1 MPTVRATLV
10 LAISVDHLPPEIPG
24 YKSPHEGDETPISGG
39 EQVVYDVMKTLQE
52 VLPDNCYMFVRAT
65 TVDN

>member
-10 LAISVDHLPPEIPG
+10 LAVTVDHLPPDIPG
-24 YKSPHEGDETPISGG
+24 YKSPEGDEPPIDGG

-52 VLPDNCYMFVRAT
+52 VLPDNAYMFVLAT

>member
-10 LAISVDHLPPEIPG
+10 LTINVDHLPPEIPG
-24 YKSPHEGDETPISGG
+24 YKSPDGDETPISGA

-52 VLPDNCYMFVRAT
+52 VVPDSAYLFVRAT